1 MQQAVRS
8 TRRPRR
14 GDLAARRPTLAPRP
28 CTARG
33 AAQQPAHC
41 TRRPAEQPAEARAER
56 EPPRGRR
63 KRRRRRRRGQR
74 PESGPAGCRLP
85 LCGPRRHLL
94 HQPRRA
100 RHAAR
105 PPQPLRAAA
114 RRRPARWR
122 PPDLEQLLAHL
133 RRVLRGRRGLPAR
146 GGERPVHLEP
156 DAEVNGLAGVHD
168 LVAEAGADHDRR
180 AVRQRLGEAVLAAV
194 RQEEVHPGPQ
204 NVNLRHRRSAD
215 RVGRRGEDPERRG
228 LRPQGDHQQR
238 ALAPAGRAEGAE
250 EAAPGG
256 LAELPAG
263 EAALQAV
270 RALGA
275 RVPAEA
281 GHVPSEHGAH
291 ARQHDPPA
299 RGARLADLR
308 EHLGG
313 GGARVARRQLLALRA
328 GSRPVPGH
336 AARARRVQQGPHE
349 GEAGAVCLVRPGQ
362 LGRHGVLQV
371 LGRRHQ
377 VHGSEPHAV
386 VLAEGHREPR
396 LQAEAVPLVEAA
408 HRRCI
413 GLHGVHP
420 ALEGVDAQPL
430 LRQYGLES
438 CGQSSRTRYGVQR
451 RRRDADHLGGE
462 HRFWAA
468 QGAVHHS
475 VGRQVAQ
482 ESHSPWH
489 LPLEKDVPNT
499 REIHHLKL
507 EAQLMEQIA
516 KDLHDVHLRR
526 NSKHLGQVLHGR
538 VPRGPR
544 VHDGLSELVEGQV
557 MDGVALLHQS
567 ACQR

>member
-275 RVPAEA
+275 RVPAEPW
-281 GHVPSEHGAH
+281 HVTGDDGAH
-291 ARQHDPPA
+291 TRQHNPPA
-299 RGARLADLR
+299 GGVRRADLL

-313 GGARVARRQLLALRA
+313 GGAPMARQ
-328 GSRPVPGH
+328 P
-336 AARARRVQQGPHE
+336 
-349 GEAGAVCLVRPGQ
+349 CL
-362 LGRHGVLQV
+362 
-371 LGRRHQ
+371 
-377 VHGSEPHAV
+377 AV
-386 VLAEGHREPR
+386 VCA
-396 LQAEAVPLVEAA
+396 
-408 HRRCI
+408 
-413 GLHGVHP
+413 
-420 ALEGVDAQPL
+420 
-430 LRQYGLES
+430 S
-438 CGQSSRTRYGVQR
+438 
-451 RRRDADHLGGE
+451 
-462 HRFWAA
+462 
-468 QGAVHHS
+468 
-475 VGRQVAQ
+475 
-482 ESHSPWH
+482 
-489 LPLEKDVPNT
+489 
-499 REIHHLKL
+499 
-507 EAQLMEQIA
+507 
-516 KDLHDVHLRR
+516 
-526 NSKHLGQVLHGR
+526 
-538 VPRGPR
+538 
-544 VHDGLSELVEGQV
+544 
-557 MDGVALLHQS
+557 
-567 ACQR
+567 